1 MNRVAALAVAIAI
14 AAVGSWP
21 HAVATVG
28 RFSEVTL
35 VPGEGV
41 SFEVGN
47 RSYSGELRI
56 SGLSDG
62 LALVEEVGLDGYLAG
77 IREVPATWP
86 EAALDAQAV
95 AARTYLAWT
104 LSRGRSNNGKLYDFD
119 ICATTQCQVYA
130 GIGAGE
136 PRWVDAVTRTAGEIL
151 LYEGSPAQAMYS
163 STSGGQTEPIQDVFA
178 GASPRPYL
186 AGADSPDE
194 TSPYVDWTVSMPAKA
209 FVDVLAAAGFAI
221 GELVSVDVLAPP
233 RGDGVW
239 ELEVV
244 SSEGSLRVPVSR
256 VRSAFNRHGPD
267 LYPDILPNHR
277 PDGRLYPQ
285 TILSYRFDVR
295 YVALASLD
303 SFLRALPV
311 DDRPIGGSIVF
322 EGHGWGHHVGM
333 SQYGALAMAEKGE
346 GYASILGHY
355 YGGLQ
360 PQVAHDVLPGT
371 VEVGLRWGRE
381 SIVILASGPFT
392 IVTASTEIAVV
403 AGGPWIFQA
412 SDDDSAGVTVISGD
426 LLLDRLFERFSGR
439 IPIL

>member
-1 MNRVAALAVAIAI
+1 MMRAAALSVAVVL
-14 AAVGSWP
+14 AVVGAVP

-28 RFSEVTL
+28 QFSEVRL
-35 VPGEGV
+35 VPGKGV

-47 RSYSGELRI
+47 RFYSGELRI

-104 LSRGRSNNGKLYDFD
+104 VSRGRSSNGNLYDFD

-130 GIGAGE
+130 GTGAGE
-136 PRWVDAVTRTAGEIL
+136 PRWVDAVARTAGEIL

-163 STSGGQTEPIQDVFA
+163 STSSGQTEPIQDVFA
-178 GASPRPYL
+178 GSSPRPYL
-186 AGADSPDE
+186 VGADSPDE
-194 TSPYVDWTVSMPAKA
+194 TSPYVDWTVSMPARA
-209 FVDVLAAAGFAI
+209 FADVLEAAGFTI
-221 GELVSVDVLAPP
+221 GELVSVEVVAPP
-233 RGDGVW
+233 RGEGVW
-239 ELEVV
+239 EMEVV
-244 SSEGSLRVPVSR
+244 SSEGSIRVPVSR
-256 VRSAFNRHGPD
+256 VRSAFNQHGSD

-285 TILSYRFDVR
+285 TILSYRFDVS
-295 YVALASLD
+295 YISVASLD

-311 DDRPIGGSIVF
+311 DDRPVGGSIVF
-322 EGHGWGHHVGM
+322 HGHGWGHHVGM

-346 GYASILGHY
+346 DYASILGHY

-360 PQVAHDVLPGT
+360 PQTADDVLPAT
-371 VEVGLRWGRE
+371 VEVGLRWGRD
-381 SIVILASGPFT
+381 SIVVRASGPFT
-392 IVTASTEIAVV
+392 IATEGTEIKVV
-403 AGGPWIFQA
+403 AGGAWIFQA
-412 SDDDSAGVTVISGD
+412 SDDAAAVTVISGD
-426 LLLDRLFERFSGR
+426 LLLDRLFDRFSGR